1 MSLRAKPFLSRA
13 QDTLPSGVEQGSAMV
28 RLGARRSG
36 GAARLGV
43 AGRAAALGAV
53 AAAGPLAAG
62 VGVAAGGA
70 PWLLIGGAAIS
81 AVAVA
86 ALAASLAPVSRI
98 ARSAEAFIDPRAAD
112 AAADDLRRIALGMQG
127 LEARLEAAARRAD
140 PARLEDP
147 LTGLPNRLAAMRR
160 ARDEISRARR
170 KSMPLAVALIA
181 VERDPALEPADAD
194 RRLRVVAEVLVQT
207 LRAYDIVGRWDAD
220 SFVAVMPEAEI
231 EHAADAVRRARNRA
245 ADERALTLTGAAV
258 TLSAGLAVLQ
268 PDDATLADIAGRA
281 EAALVKARTRGGGAV
296 EAAPGPRFKPGRL
309 TSV

>member
-1 MSLRAKPFLSRA
+1 
-13 QDTLPSGVEQGSAMV
+13 
-28 RLGARRSG
+28 
-36 GAARLGV
+36 V
-43 AGRAAALGAV
+43 AGRAAALGAA

-62 VGVAAGGA
+62 VAVAAGGA
-70 PWLLIGGAAIS
+70 PWLLVGGAAIS

-86 ALAASLAPVSRI
+86 ALAASLAPLSRI
-98 ARSAEAFIDPRAAD
+98 ARAAEAFIDPRAAD
-112 AAADDLRRIALGMQG
+112 AGADDLRRIALGMQG

-147 LTGLPNRLAAMRR
+147 LTGLPNRLAVMRR

-181 VERDPALEPADAD
+181 VERDPALDPADAD

-220 SFVAVMPEAEI
+220 CFVAVMPEAEI
-231 EHAADAVRRARNRA
+231 EHAADAVRRARDRA
-245 ADERALTLTGAAV
+245 ADERALRLTGGAL

-281 EAALVKARTRGGGAV
+281 GAALVKARARAGGAV